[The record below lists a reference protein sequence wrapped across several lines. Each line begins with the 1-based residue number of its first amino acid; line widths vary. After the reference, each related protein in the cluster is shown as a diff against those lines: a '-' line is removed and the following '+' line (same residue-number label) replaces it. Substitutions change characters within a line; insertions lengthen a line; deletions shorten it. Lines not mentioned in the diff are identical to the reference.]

1 VTVWGFGV
9 VQKINDASKPAGKK
23 DKAAAKEAPPAE
35 PIMELYVGYKHFELD
50 VDLVGLHP
58 TTHARMDVPS
68 KKLNDFDAVMTGAI
82 IRF

>member
-1 VTVWGFGV
+1 VWGFGV

-23 DKAAAKEAPPAE
+23 DKAAAKEVAAGE
-35 PIMELYVGYKHFELD
+35 PIMELYAGYKHFELD
-50 VDLVGLHP
+50 VDLIGP
-58 TTHARMDVPS
+58 ARIGVPA